1 MFDKVVTRMVNN
13 EEVVSFAADA
23 GSGIGAWLYSESRNQ
38 PEPGAHYGIGVF
50 SRSGRLHL
58 I

>member
-13 EEVVSFAADA
+13 EEAVSFAAGA
-23 GSGIGAWLYSESRNQ
+23 GSGIGVWLYSKSRNQ
-38 PEPGAHYGIGVF
+38 PEPGAHNGIGVF
-50 SRSGRLHL
+50 SLLGRLHL